1 MNRFLARS
9 VASLATTAVLLTA
22 LPSFAASTP
31 SQPAPTAKAALVD
44 LNHASVA
51 DLEALPGIGPSR
63 AEAIVKYRTEKG
75 GFSTAAE
82 IAEIKGISD
91 NLVKRLETMVTVT
104 PVKK

>member
-1 MNRFLARS
+1 MNRFVART
-9 VASLATTAVLLTA
+9 LATLAVTAVVLTA
-22 LPSFAASTP
+22 LPSFAASPAT
-31 SQPAPTAKAALVD
+31 QPAPVAKTGLVD

-75 GFSTAAE
+75 GFSTTAE

-91 NLVKRLETMVTVT
+91 NLAKRLESMVTVT
-104 PVKK
+104 PAKK